1 MIDPPAIEKLCE
13 ISTNSS
19 LLIAAHVKHGDAA
32 LKAQAELLERYFGAA
47 YWYLRAVVRD
57 PHDTDDLAQEFSLA
71 FLRGELGRYEPGR
84 GRFRDYLKGALG
96 HLLADYFSRRKA
108 RPAAVEF
115 AETVEPA
122 LPPDDAGLDREFQSR
137 WRDQLLNCAW
147 MSLAEVE
154 SQSGTPYYQ
163 VLLARVTEPA
173 ASIASMTVDLG
184 ARLKREL
191 NESAV
196 RQILRRAREKFA
208 KLLIDEVSR
217 SLGGANPEWLRQ
229 ELADLDLLVYCQSA
243 LENRRSLVTKLPRY
257 GLRVVTAF
265 RRRPGRECS

>member
-1 MIDPPAIEKLCE
+1 MIDPPSIEKLCD

-19 LLIAAHVKHGDAA
+19 LLIAAHVKHGDEAF
-32 LKAQAELLERYFGAA
+32 KAQAELLERYFGAV

-71 FLRGELGRYEPGR
+71 FLRGGLGRYEPER

-96 HLLADYFSRRKA
+96 HLLADYFARRKT
-108 RPAAVEF
+108 RPAAV
-115 AETVEPA
+115 AVGETVEPA
-122 LPPDDAGLDREFQSR
+122 LPPDNEDLDREFQSR

-147 MSLAEVE
+147 TSLAEVE
-154 SQSGTPYYQ
+154 GQSGTPYYQ

-173 ASIASMTVDLG
+173 ASIASLTADVG

-191 NESAV
+191 SESAV
-196 RQILRRAREKFA
+196 RQILHRARDKFA
-208 KLLIDEVSR
+208 TLLIDEVSR
-217 SLGGANPEWLRQ
+217 SLGGANPERLRQ

-243 LENRRSLVTKLPRY
+243 LDLRR
-257 GLRVVTAF
+257 
-265 RRRPGRECS
+265 